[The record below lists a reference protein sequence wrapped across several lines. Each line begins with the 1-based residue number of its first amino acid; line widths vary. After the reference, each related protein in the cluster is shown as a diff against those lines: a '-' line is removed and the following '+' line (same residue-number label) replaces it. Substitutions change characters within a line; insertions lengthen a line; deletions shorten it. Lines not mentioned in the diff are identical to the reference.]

1 MRARITII
9 ALLLCGMGVAC
20 AQSKSATIANF
31 VARAADTA
39 QTCYDFHRFPH
50 GAVQEVGMPF
60 NSCRGIAFMNGG
72 FALGSYFL
80 DRELSKRGHPKLGR
94 WAQWSSF
101 AGASWGIL
109 YSSTHRLK

>member
-1 MRARITII
+1 
-9 ALLLCGMGVAC
+9 
-20 AQSKSATIANF
+20 
-31 VARAADTA
+31 
-39 QTCYDFHRFPH
+39 
-50 GAVQEVGMPF
+50 
-60 NSCRGIAFMNGG
+60 MNGG